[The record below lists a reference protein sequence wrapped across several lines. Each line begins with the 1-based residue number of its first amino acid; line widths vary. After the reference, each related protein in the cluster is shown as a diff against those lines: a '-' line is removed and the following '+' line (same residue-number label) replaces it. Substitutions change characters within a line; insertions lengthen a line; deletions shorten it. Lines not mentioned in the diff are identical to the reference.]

1 MDEKINAYL
10 ESLVTEAL
18 NSPMFSSLAEDQ
30 KASLAGKIR
39 TRLNGVII
47 DMVVDNLTDEQF
59 NAIKDFP
66 PDSVEMEDKI
76 EEYAS
81 GMPDLAQN
89 LEEKLNQEISE
100 IKQNPQLISQ
110 NA

>member
-1 MDEKINAYL
+1 MDQKINAYL
-10 ESLVTEAL
+10 ESLVTEVL

-30 KASLAGKIR
+30 KASLAEKIR
-39 TRLNGVII
+39 TRLNGVVI

-81 GMPDLAQN
+81 GMPDLAEK

-100 IKQNPQLISQ
+100 IKQNPQKIT
-110 NA
+110 

>member
-10 ESLVTEAL
+10 ESLVAELL

-30 KASLAGKIR
+30 KASLAEKIR
-39 TRLNGVII
+39 TRLNGLII
-47 DMVVDNLTDEQF
+47 DMVVDNLTQEQF
-59 NAIKDFP
+59 NAIKDILP
-66 PDSVEMEDKI
+66 GSVEMENKI

-81 GMPDLAQN
+81 GMPDLAEK

-100 IKQNPQLISQ
+100 IKQKPQLIS
-110 NA
+110 

>member
-10 ESLVTEAL
+10 ESLVTELL

-30 KASLAGKIR
+30 KASLAEKIR

-47 DMVVDNLTDEQF
+47 DMVVDNLTQEQF
-59 NAIKDFP
+59 NAIKDIL
-66 PDSVEMEDKI
+66 PDSVEMENKI

-81 GMPDLAQN
+81 GMPDLAQK

-100 IKQNPQLISQ
+100 IKQKPQLIS
-110 NA
+110 